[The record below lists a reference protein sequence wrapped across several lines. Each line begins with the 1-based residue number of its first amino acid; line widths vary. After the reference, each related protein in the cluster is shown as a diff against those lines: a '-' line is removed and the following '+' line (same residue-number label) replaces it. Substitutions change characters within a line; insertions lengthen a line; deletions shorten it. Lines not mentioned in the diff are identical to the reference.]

1 MPWWVDC
8 PYAAT
13 YSSLA
18 TVSALEGLTSEHGT
32 HEKQNPRRTVGED
45 VRGTEVREDTYV
57 RLPLCRSDMA
67 VNGRKMP
74 MVGVSTVVES
84 DTLDDVRNVVWRLA
98 GEVLRGDFR

>member
-1 MPWWVDC
+1 MNRSEYPRLGLRAAEPLGIPSERSGESIPWRVDC

-45 VRGTEVREDTYV
+45 VRGRCVKIPTCGYLCAVRI
-57 RLPLCRSDMA
+57 
-67 VNGRKMP
+67 
-74 MVGVSTVVES
+74 
-84 DTLDDVRNVVWRLA
+84 WR
-98 GEVLRGDFR
+98 